1 MLDGLNIGTIIMQVI
16 RVLWGNSINDEIPKF
31 PLLNNEV
38 VYVWGDDNNQ
48 MLLDR
53 GYKTRLLNT
62 SIFEDR
68 YNHFG
73 KKLFALNEAL
83 KEFSEVLLLDWDCYM
98 LKPLDEYFYNSL
110 KEKPIQ
116 IPLYIQHK
124 DTKDAILE
132 ILPPNQSIELQK
144 ELDILGDGF
153 KKYGWEWED
162 GFVAPNFGF
171 VYCRDVKLGAE
182 LLKIAQ
188 RENLQTVVDEFATL
202 LYVNCSLDE
211 YIKKYLPS
219 VVRGSSNDKFILDKR
234 LHILCKKFNDYVDTQ
249 IELKPYFEHV

>member
-1 MLDGLNIGTIIMQVI
+1 MKILLLGEYSNLH
-16 RVLWGNSINDEIPKF
+16 NSLKQA
-31 PLLNNEV
+31 LLNM
-38 VYVWGDDNNQ
+38 G
-48 MLLDR
+48 
-53 GYKTRLLNT
+53 
-62 SIFEDR
+62 
-68 YNHFG
+68 H
-73 KKLFALNEAL
+73 
-83 KEFSEVLLLDWDCYM
+83 EVLLVG
-98 LKPLDEYFYNSL
+98 N
-110 KEKPIQ
+110 
-116 IPLYIQHK
+116 
-124 DTKDAILE
+124 
-132 ILPPNQSIELQK
+132 
-144 ELDILGDGF
+144 GDGF